1 MSSRNKKLE
10 YTGVVQPILRY
21 LNSLPNAKAI
31 NIHGGVF
38 CERGT
43 PDIIGCINGRTIL
56 LECKRSPTEAAEKI
70 QEWRMAEW
78 RSAGA
83 IAARVDDVSQV
94 KELLEKNK

>member
-1 MSSRNKKLE
+1 MSNRNKRLE
-10 YTGVVQPILRY
+10 YDGVVQPILRY
-21 LNSLPNAKAI
+21 LNSLPNTKAI
-31 NIHGGVF
+31 NIHGSVF

-43 PDIIGCINGRTIL
+43 PDIIGCTDGRTIL

-83 IAARVDDVSQV
+83 IAARVDSVDQV
-94 KELLEKNK
+94 KELLKDK

>member
-1 MSSRNKKLE
+1 MSNRNKRLE
-10 YTGVVQPILRY
+10 YNGVVLPILRY
-21 LNSLPNAKAI
+21 LNSLPNTKAI

-43 PDIIGCINGRTIL
+43 PDIIGSTNGRTIL

-78 RSAGA
+78 RDAGA
-83 IAARVDDVSQV
+83 IVARVDDVSQV

>member
-1 MSSRNKKLE
+1 MSNRNKRLE
-10 YTGVVQPILRY
+10 YDGVVQPILRY

-43 PDIIGCINGRTIL
+43 PDIIGCIGGRTIL

-78 RSAGA
+78 RGAGA
-83 IAARVDDVSQV
+83 IVARVDDVSQV

>member
-1 MSSRNKKLE
+1 MSNRNKRLE
-10 YTGVVQPILRY
+10 YDGVVQPILHY

-43 PDIIGCINGRTIL
+43 PDIIGCTNGRTIL